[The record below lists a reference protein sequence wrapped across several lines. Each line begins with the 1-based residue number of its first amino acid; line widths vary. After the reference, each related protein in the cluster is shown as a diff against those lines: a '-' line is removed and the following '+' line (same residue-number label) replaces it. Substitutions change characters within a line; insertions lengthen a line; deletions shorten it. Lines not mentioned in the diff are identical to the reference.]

1 MIPTPGQAD
10 QAQVAAGLSR
20 REMEVARE
28 LAAGRTTAQAAAA
41 LGISVHTARHHAERA
56 YAKLGVRSR
65 AALGALL
72 GGAPAKADLSRR
84 PPIPRP

>member
-1 MIPTPGQAD
+1 
-10 QAQVAAGLSR
+10 
-20 REMEVARE
+20 MEVARE

-56 YAKLGVRSR
+56 YAKLDVRSR

-72 GGAPAKADLSRR
+72 GGAAAKADLGRR
-84 PPIPRP
+84 APSPRP